1 MTDNELKQAIICCI
15 RSETVADCKKMQCP
29 ALVTQEC
36 IFLSRAID
44 DREDTFYC
52 EILRDALD
60 LINRQQ
66 AEIEQWKEEAN
77 RYQNLYCMSEDDIG
91 KAKSEAVKEFA
102 ERLKD
107 KSLTKWDYHDAV
119 DIEEIDNLVKE
130 MVGDTE

>member
-66 AEIEQWKEEAN
+66 ARIKELEKMGN
-77 RYQNLYCMSEDDIG
+77 N
-91 KAKSEAVKEFA
+91 K
-102 ERLKD
+102 
-107 KSLTKWDYHDAV
+107 
-119 DIEEIDNLVKE
+119 
-130 MVGDTE
+130 

>member
-52 EILRDALD
+52 EILRDVLD

-66 AEIEQWKEEAN
+66 AEIE
-77 RYQNLYCMSEDDIG
+77 
-91 KAKSEAVKEFA
+91 
-102 ERLKD
+102 RLKIENQ
-107 KSLTKWDYHDAV
+107 SLRSAAV
-119 DIEEIDNLVKE
+119 S
-130 MVGDTE
+130 